1 MTWLIYALV
10 TAFLYAVFDVFVRLS
25 SDKISPITGAV
36 WMNTVA
42 ALTVSIFFI
51 YNYIIG
57 TKLLEVKQHGWLF
70 ARLAGISV
78 GLLSM
83 TFIRVFAE
91 GANVALGITVV
102 RAVGI
107 VIATLIGV
115 LILKEDITLRTA
127 FGILLSVVGVYMVIA
142 GRL

>member
-25 SDKISPITGAV
+25 SDKISHITGAV

-70 ARLAGISV
+70 ATLAGISV

-102 RAVGI
+102 RAGGI